1 MRPINPDGTADIC
14 AFFRRPRPDGADGEW
29 SPSRMRPSKRR
40 MGATPPAHLGSIQN
54 RGKITLLIVAAAAL
68 LDGELEDR
76 VFTFEQLVKKMREL
90 LGRNFSLDV
99 VDVQAVLPGMGYCL
113 VKARGGWRWKGRRG
127 EVQDRPTED

>member
-1 MRPINPDGTADIC
+1 
-14 AFFRRPRPDGADGEW
+14 
-29 SPSRMRPSKRR
+29 

-68 LDGELEDR
+68 LDGELQDR